1 MAEQP
6 TDAPAAAS
14 PEKKPGKMVT
24 MLIVAGLMIAEGVG
38 VFFLA
43 GVVSPPPPQ
52 AQAGEA
58 GLEDEGLGAD
68 GLPLGDGMVEIHLAD
83 CTVTNRNGVKT
94 YTVTISVAVLAR
106 AKDEELLTAMA
117 ERMKARID
125 DRVNFVVRST
135 DQKLLG
141 QPGLETIK
149 RHLQSEFEKI
159 FGEDE
164 LIVEVLVPEL
174 IQSE

>member
-6 TDAPAAAS
+6 TEAPAAQ
-14 PEKKPGKMVT
+14 PRRKKPGKMLT
-24 MLIVAGLMIAEGVG
+24 LLIVAALMIGEGVG
-38 VFFLA
+38 VFLLA
-43 GVVSPPPPQ
+43 NTVSPPPPQ

-58 GLEDEGLGAD
+58 GLGDEGLDAA
-68 GLPLGDGMVEIHLAD
+68 GLPLGDGMAEVHLAD

-94 YTVTISVAVLAR
+94 YTVTISVAVLVQS
-106 AKDEELLTAMA
+106 KDAELMTAMA

-125 DRVNFVVRST
+125 DRVNFVLRSA

-149 RHLQSEFEKI
+149 RHLRSEFDKI

-174 IQSE
+174 IQDE

>member
-1 MAEQP
+1 MAEEQ
-6 TDAPAAAS
+6 TDAAAAAS
-14 PEKKPGKMVT
+14 PGNKPGKMVT
-24 MLIVAGLMIAEGVG
+24 MLIVAALMIAEGVG

-52 AQAGEA
+52 AQAG
-58 GLEDEGLGAD
+58 LEEEGLDAE

-94 YTVTISVAVLAR
+94 YTVTISVAVLVR

-141 QPGLETIK
+141 QPGLDTIK
-149 RHLQSEFEKI
+149 RHLRSEFERI

>member
-1 MAEQP
+1 
-6 TDAPAAAS
+6 
-14 PEKKPGKMVT
+14 MVT

-38 VFFLA
+38 VFLLA

-58 GLEDEGLGAD
+58 GLEGLDAH
-68 GLPLGDGMVEIHLAD
+68 GLPLGEGMVEIHLAD

-106 AKDEELLTAMA
+106 AKDEELLTALA

-149 RHLQSEFEKI
+149 RHLRSEFEKI

-174 IQSE
+174 IQAE